1 MQLLQQ
7 VIQWIEQANQFIN
20 GIIWGPVLL
29 ILLAGSGLYFSL
41 RTGFFQV
48 RRSGEI
54 CRCTLGSLFGKN
66 KDKTKKKDK
75 NAITPFQ
82 AMTTALAG
90 TLGTGNLV
98 GVATAIVLGGPGA
111 VFWMW
116 ISAFFGMMT
125 KYAEVLLSIKYRKK
139 GEDGNWRGGPMYYLR
154 DGLGVK
160 WLAGL
165 FAVFCILA
173 SFGIGNMAQAN
184 SAVGALKSAFGLSP
198 MLTGV
203 IIAVIIAFIVIGG
216 IKRIAQI
223 TEKFIPFMAIF
234 YILGALVVLVI
245 NAGRLPEAFS
255 LIFEGAFRLEAV
267 GGGAAGYVMVNAF
280 RYGFARGV
288 FSNEAGLGSAPIA
301 HAAADTDSPVRQGMW
316 GIFEVF
322 TDTIV
327 MCTLTTLVILTS
339 GIWDGGLDG
348 IALTSEAFSQTLG
361 DFATYFIGISTV
373 FFAVSTIVSWSYY
386 GERCV
391 EYLFKRKQM
400 ILFYRII
407 FILLIVVGSN
417 ISLRAVWDISDT
429 LNGLMAIPNLI
440 GVIGLS
446 GVVVSATKEYVRDR
460 NKERAREKTGEK

>member
-1 MQLLQQ
+1 MSLL
-7 VIQWIEQANQFIN
+7 QWIEQIN
-20 GIIWGPVLL
+20 KSVNSVIWGPVLL
-29 ILLAGSGLYFSL
+29 IILAGSGIYFTL
-41 RTGFFQV
+41 RTGFFQL
-48 RRSGEI
+48 RKTGEI
-54 CRCTLGSLFGKN
+54 FRCTLGSLFGKN
-66 KDKTKKKDK
+66 KADKASKDK
-75 NAITPFQ
+75 HAITPFQ

-116 ISAFFGMMT
+116 VSAFFGMMT
-125 KYAEVLLSIKYRKK
+125 KYAEVLLSIQYRKK
-139 GEDGNWRGGPMYYLR
+139 GEDGRWRGGPMYYIR
-154 DGLGVK
+154 DGLGLK

-184 SAVGALKSAFGLSP
+184 SAAGALKSAFGFDP
-198 MLTGV
+198 KITGV
-203 IIAVIIAFIVIGG
+203 LMAALIGIIIIGG

-234 YILGALVVLVI
+234 YVAGAVIVLI
-245 NAGRLPEAFS
+245 ANAGQLPNAFKM
-255 LIFEGAFRLEAV
+255 IFEGAFRLEAV
-267 GGGAAGYVMVNAF
+267 GGGAAGYVLANAF

-301 HAAADTDSPVRQGMW
+301 HAAADTDSPVKQGMW

-322 TDTIV
+322 ADTIV

-339 GIWDGGLDG
+339 GIWDCGLDG
-348 IALTSEAFSQTLG
+348 IELTSAAFAQTFG
-361 DFATYFIGISTV
+361 DFATYFIGVSTV

-391 EYLFKRKQM
+391 EYLFKQKSA
-400 ILFYRII
+400 ILVYRLF
-407 FILLIVVGSN
+407 FILLVVVGSN
-417 ISLRAVWDISDT
+417 VGLRLVWDISDT

-446 GVVVSATKEYVRDR
+446 GVVFAATREYSREHKKEKQRP
-460 NKERAREKTGEK
+460 